1 MILTSYSL
9 CEGFH
14 IQWTTSF
21 GSFPLCGKIWTSLI
35 SLRHKGPGLQSLDSN
50 PSPWESKSFGKL
62 GTSHLG
68 MFLSL
73 QTRSQV
79 LPWPHHTAVWHISA
93 KPFSWFREWING
105 FPLQLLGLVLR
116 KLQCVLATKMHLL
129 PSGNENC
136 LRQKLNIVMYCTRQT
151 KAERG
156 VGSFLNTYYGV
167 IEAEIENR
175 LVCLKP

>member
-1 MILTSYSL
+1 
-9 CEGFH
+9 
-14 IQWTTSF
+14 
-21 GSFPLCGKIWTSLI
+21 
-35 SLRHKGPGLQSLDSN
+35 
-50 PSPWESKSFGKL
+50 
-62 GTSHLG
+62 
-68 MFLSL
+68 
-73 QTRSQV
+73 
-79 LPWPHHTAVWHISA
+79 
-93 KPFSWFREWING
+93 
-105 FPLQLLGLVLR
+105 
-116 KLQCVLATKMHLL
+116 MHLL